1 MYYYNTS
8 DLLKYM
14 SERFQKEIE
23 KTKQPGPVLTI
34 SRQFGCPAKPIAKK
48 LAEGLTERLKRKGQD
63 KEWRVI
69 SKEILFEAAKEL
81 ELDPSNIKYVF
92 DYKKK
97 GILDD
102 ILSAHLNKYYKS
114 DRKIRNTIAK
124 VIRNLS
130 YDGHAIIIG
139 RGGVAI
145 TKDIPRSLHIN
156 LEAPLE
162 WRAVRIAEKE
172 EMSQEDARN
181 LAIDIDKKRQEFR
194 DYFQGKNTDYTR
206 FDMTFNCM
214 TLTVDE
220 IVNSIIEMILQRGL
234 L

>member
-14 SERFQKEIE
+14 SERYQKEME
-23 KTKQPGPVLTI
+23 NTKQPGPVLTI
-34 SRQFGCPAKPIAKK
+34 SRQFGCPAKPIAKQLAKK
-48 LAEGLTERLKRKGQD
+48 LTDKLNKKGQD

-114 DRKIRNTIAK
+114 DRKIRNTVAK
-124 VIRNLS
+124 VIRNIS

-145 TKDIPRSLHIN
+145 TKDIPKSLHVN

-162 WRAVRIAEKE
+162 WRSIRIAEKE
-172 EMSQEDARN
+172 EMSQEDARK

-206 FDMTFNCM
+206 FDISFNCM

-220 IVNSIIEMILQRGL
+220 IVNSIVEMIMQRGL